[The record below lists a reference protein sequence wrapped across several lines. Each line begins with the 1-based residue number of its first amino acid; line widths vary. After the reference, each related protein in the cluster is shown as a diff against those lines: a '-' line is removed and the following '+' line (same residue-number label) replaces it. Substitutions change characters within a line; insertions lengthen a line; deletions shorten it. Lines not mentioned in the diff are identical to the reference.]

1 MRTVTK
7 VFNEIAK
14 ILELEKPDEVFAL
27 QLTLNAQTGE
37 ATVTTQSYLRSRVS
51 DEAVTQR
58 FALKEIQ

>member
-37 ATVTTQSYLRSRVS
+37 ATVTTQRYVKPRVS
-51 DEAVTQR
+51 GEAVTRR
-58 FALKEIQ
+58 FALKEIE